1 MIQTLMFMIQMV
13 PTLKAGACI
22 AALKVNCNKKL
33 PSLQTLYLSR
43 GKWDSRCLKP
53 QTKIKVF
60 SLKCSSQM
68 SKQSFQCISTMAGVD
83 GK

>member
-1 MIQTLMFMIQMV
+1 MGWMMLEMMKSQTE
-13 PTLKAGACI
+13 
-22 AALKVNCNKKL
+22 
-33 PSLQTLYLSR
+33 
-43 GKWDSRCLKP
+43 
-53 QTKIKVF
+53 IKVF